1 MKVTEKRID
10 CTCSLAMLL
19 GGGYG
24 IIDPGTCWWLE
35 SGAII
40 GMEGGTP
47 APDVG
52 PPPVSR
58 HSERMKH
65 VYINLC

>member
-1 MKVTEKRID
+1 
-10 CTCSLAMLL
+10 MLL